1 MILNYKNDL
10 IRYLKDYEQSVVKEK
25 IANEEEFM
33 EHLTG
38 NPIHAY
44 RLMKRLCFDWET
56 VEKEIKVDNW
66 QGKSSVK
73 VNQLPF
79 DVSGKFRCSKST
91 GTRSIERKIPK
102 GRGFIRCYIC
112 PSSVARYIRTEHD

>member
-1 MILNYKNDL
+1 M
-10 IRYLKDYEQSVVKEK
+10 
-25 IANEEEFM
+25 ANEEEFM

-73 VNQLPF
+73 FINTHLTFPLNLDAVSQLERVRLNERFPKEEDLF
-79 DVSGKFRCSKST
+79 GATSALVRLQDTYELNMTELVRGNLWGRQTHAGIKYSSKL
-91 GTRSIERKIPK
+91 
-102 GRGFIRCYIC
+102 
-112 PSSVARYIRTEHD
+112 